1 MAKLVY
7 PDIIVNDPKYVALA
21 NLSNQLDHLNHAQI
35 MTTIVELLGDE
46 FIPLLAEKWSVTG
59 YDGEFI

>member
-46 FIPLLAEKWSVTG
+46 FIPLLAEK
-59 YDGEFI
+59 